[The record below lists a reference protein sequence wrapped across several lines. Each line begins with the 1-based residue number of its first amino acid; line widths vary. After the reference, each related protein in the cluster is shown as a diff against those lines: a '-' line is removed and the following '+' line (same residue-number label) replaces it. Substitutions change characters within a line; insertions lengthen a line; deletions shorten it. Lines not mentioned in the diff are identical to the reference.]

1 MPKTMAPRSNCSGRR
16 VMADKQ
22 SNGRIRS
29 MVSPAPRSSGRRLEV
44 DDFGNR
50 PLGDGEGKRA
60 ALAGRALHPDPSAMH
75 LHQPAGNRQAQAGA
89 LVLAADPA
97 LTLLKA
103 LENSLGVIRRHTDAG
118 IADADQQLR
127 ALALGRDTPA
137 ACLRELDG
145 VAQQVQEDL
154 LELGAIRKD
163 AADLGGDGGAQFE
176 LLVLGQRADTLH
188 AL

>member
-1 MPKTMAPRSNCSGRR
+1 STFPPPFTGEGTVGASG
-16 VMADKQ
+16 
-22 SNGRIRS
+22 
-29 MVSPAPRSSGRRLEV
+29 SGAEV

-50 PLGDGEGKRA
+50 PLGDREGKRA

-75 LHQPAGNRQAQAGA
+75 LHQPAGDRQAQPGA

-103 LENSLGVIRRHTDAG
+103 LEDALGVVRRDTDAG

-127 ALALGRDTPA
+127 ALAFCRDPHAARLG
-137 ACLRELDG
+137 ELDS

-163 AADLGGDGGAQFE
+163 AADRLGDAGAPLE
-176 LLVLGQRADTLH
+176 PLGL
-188 AL
+188 